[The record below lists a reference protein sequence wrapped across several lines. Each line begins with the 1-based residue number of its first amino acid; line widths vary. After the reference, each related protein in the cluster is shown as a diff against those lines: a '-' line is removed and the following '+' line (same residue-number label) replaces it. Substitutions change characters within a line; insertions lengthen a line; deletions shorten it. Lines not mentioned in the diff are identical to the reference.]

1 MSEPFVSIVTPVY
14 NTDKYLAECME
25 NVLAQSYRNW
35 EYLIV
40 NNRSTDKSLEI
51 AESYAKKEP
60 RIKIQTNDEFL
71 SMMKN
76 LNHAMRLISPESK
89 YCKVVHA
96 DDWLFPECVARMVEV
111 AEAHPSVAIVGSYRL
126 EEDRVTLD
134 GLPAKVNCFD
144 GREICRGQLLGHP
157 YLFGSPTSLLL
168 RSDVIRNRD
177 PFYDE
182 TSLQSDK
189 GACYEILKEH
199 DFGFVHQVLTFTR
212 RHNESMTAVSQ
223 RINAQRKI
231 PSLKKY
237 GPYFLTGSE
246 FQQAKEHALN
256 GYYTLL
262 ARGFWEL
269 RGREFFRHHKETF
282 RQMGETMSWVKLCKE
297 AALQMLDL
305 RNTAR
310 LIRRGIVSR
319 GKDNPPEPH
328 GRLT

>member
-1 MSEPFVSIVTPVY
+1 VFERKEGNKQMPEPFVSIVTPVY

-25 NVLAQSYRNW
+25 SVLAQTYRNW

-40 NNRSTDKSLEI
+40 NNRSTDASLEI
-51 AESYAKKEP
+51 AEFYARKEP

-76 LNHAMRLISPESK
+76 LNHSMRLISPESK

-111 AEAHPSVAIVGSYRL
+111 AEAHPSVAIVGAYRL

-134 GLPAKVNCFD
+134 GLPAKANSFD
-144 GREICRGQLLGHP
+144 GREICRGQLMGHP

-212 RHNESMTAVSQ
+212 RHNESMTAAAQ

-237 GPYFLTGSE
+237 GPFFLTASE
-246 FQQAKEHALN
+246 FQQAKKRAIDGYHAHLV
-256 GYYTLL
+256 
-262 ARGFWEL
+262 RGFFEL
-269 RGREFFRHHKETF
+269 KGRDFFRHHKEAF
-282 RQMGETMSWVKLCKE
+282 SQLGETISWVKLGK
-297 AALQMLDL
+297 AAISQLLNMKD
-305 RNTAR
+305 TAW
-310 LIRRGIVSR
+310 LIKRGIAARRG
-319 GKDNPPEPH
+319 
-328 GRLT
+328 